1 MGLIL
6 RPKIDQLIVNVDIS
20 ENDVPILTVM
30 KKTARGTFNILNTLH
45 HDEALFIYDMLIGN
59 SSSNTDERRY
69 HEHSFRVNIR

>member
-20 ENDVPILTVM
+20 ENVVPILTVM
-30 KKTARGTFNILNTLH
+30 QKTARGTFNVLNTLR
-45 HDEALFIYDMLIGN
+45 HDEALIIYDILIGD
-59 SSSNTDERRY
+59 SSSNVDERRY